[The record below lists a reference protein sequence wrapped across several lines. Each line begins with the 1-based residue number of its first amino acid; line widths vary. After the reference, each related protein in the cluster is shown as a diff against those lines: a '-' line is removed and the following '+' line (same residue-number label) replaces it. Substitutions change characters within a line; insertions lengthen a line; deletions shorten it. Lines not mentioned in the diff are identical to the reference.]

1 MTIYTV
7 RAQSHSDD
15 PAEAGQALQKFKT
28 WEEAREYSEQLWLED
43 GIKSYVSKEV
53 S

>member
-28 WEEAREYSEQLWLED
+28 WEEAKAYRDALWTED
-43 GIKSYVSKEV
+43 GIKSYLSKEV